1 MTASTL
7 DPASLRRLT
16 ALLRIAH
23 HIPGRVR
30 LKLNVAAASEVAEI
44 IALARNIGRSF
55 QNAPGIRS
63 VSVNPAALSCVVEYD
78 PGRIPP
84 AEWEALVKGAPSA
97 VAELLAAD
105 AA

>member
-1 MTASTL
+1 MTAPAF
-7 DPASLRRLT
+7 DPAAMRRLT

-30 LKLNVAAASEVAEI
+30 LKLNVAAVGEMTEI
-44 IALARNIGRSF
+44 IAVAKNFGRSF
-55 QNAPGIRS
+55 ENAPGIRS

-84 AEWEALVKGAPSA
+84 AEWEALVKGAPSM
-97 VAELLAAD
+97 VAALLAGAS
-105 AA
+105 A

>member
-1 MTASTL
+1 MTAPAF
-7 DPASLRRLT
+7 DPAAMRRLT

-30 LKLNVAAASEVAEI
+30 LKLNVAAAGEMTEI
-44 IALARNIGRSF
+44 IAVAKNFGRSF
-55 QNAPGIRS
+55 ENAPGIRS

-84 AEWEALVKGAPSA
+84 AEWEALIKGAPSM
-97 VAELLAAD
+97 VAELLAG
-105 AA
+105 AAA